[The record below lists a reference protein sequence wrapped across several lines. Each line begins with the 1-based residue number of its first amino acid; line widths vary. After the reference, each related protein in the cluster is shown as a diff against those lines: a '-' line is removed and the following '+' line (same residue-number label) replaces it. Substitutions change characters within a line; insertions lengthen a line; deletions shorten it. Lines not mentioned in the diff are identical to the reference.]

1 MPDRNLVPVTPTLFI
16 RCEGAYGIWSA
27 VRGARPEPEPWTMPP
42 KAPLTTIPL
51 QDTRRIYAEYANDLK
66 SAAIEVMTSG
76 RWLNGARIA
85 TFAREFADFIGAT
98 TCVPVANGTDALEIA
113 FRALI
118 RAREIVGDE
127 VVTVANAGGYA
138 STAIRQIGMTPV
150 YVDIDIQ
157 TQLVDAES
165 LLSALGP
172 RTAIVVLTHLY
183 GAAVDVSGIRDRM
196 NESGYRHVPI
206 VEDCAQAHGAWVNGR
221 RVGSMGEIGTFSFY
235 PTKNLGAMGDGGAIV
250 TSDEAIGERARRLHQ
265 YGWSEKYRIA
275 FSGGRNSRMD
285 EIQAA
290 ILSVLLPHLDKMNNR
305 RREILA
311 AYSDCSTSAAVPVR
325 AVNTVAHLAVFLVE
339 NRDAFR
345 KHCLD
350 HAILTDVHYPVL
362 DCDQP
367 GWSALPKRI
376 AALGLR
382 QSQESVRKIVT
393 LPCFPL
399 MTDNEIA
406 RICDVLRS
414 YR

>member
-1 MPDRNLVPVTPTLFI
+1 M
-16 RCEGAYGIWSA
+16 S
-27 VRGARPEPEPWTMPP
+27 P
-42 KAPLTTIPL
+42 KAAPAIIPL
-51 QDTRRIYAEYANDLK
+51 QDTGRIYVQYASELK
-66 SAAIEVMTSG
+66 AAAIAVMMSG
-76 RWLNGARIA
+76 WWLNGARNA
-85 TFAREFADFIGAT
+85 AFAREFADFLGAT

-113 FRALI
+113 LRALI
-118 RAREIVGDE
+118 RARRLGGDE

-183 GAAVDVSGIRDRM
+183 GGAVDVSAVRDRM

-206 VEDCAQAHGAWVNGR
+206 VEDCAQAHGASVNGR
-221 RVGSMGEIGTFSFY
+221 RVGSIGDVGTFSFY

-250 TSDEAIGERARRLHQ
+250 TSDKATGEAAKRLHQ
-265 YGWSEKYRIA
+265 YGWSERYRIA
-275 FSGGRNSRMD
+275 LDGGRNSRMD

-290 ILSVLLPHLDKMNNR
+290 ILSVLLPRLDTMNNR

-311 AYSDCSTSAAVPVR
+311 AYSGSATAATVPVR
-325 AVNTVAHLAVFLVE
+325 AVDTVAHLAVFLVE

-367 GWSALPKRI
+367 GWSTLPKRV
-376 AALGLR
+376 APLGLR
-382 QSQESVRKIVT
+382 KSQESVRKIVT
-393 LPCFPL
+393 LPCFPS
-399 MTDNEIA
+399 MTDHEVA
-406 RICDVLRS
+406 RVCDVLRF

>member
-1 MPDRNLVPVTPTLFI
+1 M
-16 RCEGAYGIWSA
+16 SS
-27 VRGARPEPEPWTMPP
+27 
-42 KAPLTTIPL
+42 KAALATIPL
-51 QDTRRIYAEYANDLK
+51 HDTGRIYAKYADDLK

-76 RWLNGARIA
+76 WWVNGAHNI

-118 RAREIVGDE
+118 RAREIAGDE

-138 STAIRQIGMTPV
+138 SIAIRQIGMTPV

-157 TQLVDAES
+157 TQLVDTES

-183 GAAVDVSGIRDRM
+183 GGAVDVSSIRDRM
-196 NESGYRHVPI
+196 NDSGYRHVPI
-206 VEDCAQAHGAWVNGR
+206 LEDCAQAHGAAVNGR
-221 RVGSMGEIGTFSFY
+221 RVGSIGDIGTFSFY

-250 TSDEAIGERARRLHQ
+250 TSDKAIGEAAKRLHQ
-265 YGWSEKYRIA
+265 YGWSEKYRITLD
-275 FSGGRNSRMD
+275 GGRNSRMD

-290 ILSVLLPHLDKMNNR
+290 ILSVLLPHLDTMNNR

-311 AYSDCSTSAAVPVR
+311 AYFDSSTSATVPVR
-325 AVNTVAHLAVFLVE
+325 PVDTVAHLAVFLVE

-350 HAILTDVHYPVL
+350 HAILTDVHYPIL

-367 GWSALPKRI
+367 GWSTLPKRI
-376 AALGLR
+376 APLGLR
-382 QSQESVRKIVT
+382 QSLESVQKIVT
-393 LPCFPL
+393 LPSFPS
-399 MTDNEIA
+399 MTDHEVA
-406 RICDVLRS
+406 RICGVLRT
-414 YR
+414 YK